1 MALQMETLLNI
12 IESTGTNPPVT
23 LLAKYLGISKQTV
36 YKRAKQYK
44 IDLHTPLTRETIRKL
59 GTSLPL
65 KGGTRKSAIDHVKD
79 QRDEALKQVAALQVA
94 NNIEREKAAKTWREV
109 SDAYLKIVQTQ
120 DATISH
126 QRREIDQ
133 LTNTLQSVLATLNV
147 QTRDQSDIK
156 TISGQ
161 LSRTGR
167 IRSRSNHTTKKPSK
181 HYQSIHHQENLQ
193 DQ

>member
-12 IESTGTNPPVT
+12 IESTGSNPPVT

-147 QTRDQSDIK
+147 QTHNQSDIK

-167 IRSRSNHTTKKPSK
+167 IRSRSNHTNKNSSK

-193 DQ
+193 DK

>member
-59 GTSLPL
+59 GTALPL

-79 QRDEALKQVAALQVA
+79 QRDEAIKQVAALQVA

-147 QTRDQSDIK
+147 QTHDQSDIK

-167 IRSRSNHTTKKPSK
+167 IRSRSNHTTKNPSK

>member
-59 GTSLPL
+59 GTALPL

-109 SDAYLKIVQTQ
+109 SDAYL
-120 DATISH
+120 
-126 QRREIDQ
+126 
-133 LTNTLQSVLATLNV
+133 
-147 QTRDQSDIK
+147 
-156 TISGQ
+156 
-161 LSRTGR
+161 
-167 IRSRSNHTTKKPSK
+167 
-181 HYQSIHHQENLQ
+181 
-193 DQ
+193 